1 MGNINQYKV
10 YNIQITSSIKNKY
23 EQEKN
28 NNKNV
33 SEVKKKIIQNNKPQS
48 ASRIILKYKFFKMF
62 NSKIYQEKFQNN

>member
-48 ASRIILKYKFFKMF
+48 ASRIILKYKFLKMF